1 VAPPGGMGHD
11 AAVPELS
18 PAWWYAIAALDVVVI
33 GRALLRRH
41 GAQGTLAWIL
51 AIIAFPVIGALAFL
65 MLGAPVMRRRPKRAR
80 RARAPLPPQVEPQP
94 TSAGPVLAVAERL
107 TRLPPSVGNTVTL
120 MTRTED
126 GFTRI
131 ERCLEQATTSIWA
144 EYYIIRNDE
153 TGRRFVDLLTERARA
168 GVEVCLLYD
177 AVGSWLL
184 DNRRLAALRDAGAR
198 LAAFLPVNPL
208 RRDWSA
214 NLRNH
219 RKLVVVDG
227 EIGFTGGMNVGDEY
241 SGRALRRGGLHFRDT
256 HLELRGP
263 AVSDLAATF
272 AEDWAFATDE
282 TLTVREVPPLEDG
295 TCTVAIVPSGPHQP
309 TNASAMAYFTGIAT
323 ARHRV
328 WLSCPYFVPD
338 GATLR
343 ALSSAAIRGCDVRVL
358 VPKDNDIRIVGA
370 AGRSYYGELLRVGV
384 RIFEYRPSMLHAKS
398 MVVDGAWS
406 FVGSANIDI
415 RSFQLNFELGALVAD
430 RAFADIL
437 EHRFEE
443 ELADSDEIDLEA
455 WSSYGMA
462 RRLAHG
468 VARLFTPMM

>member
-1 VAPPGGMGHD
+1 MGHD
-11 AAVPELS
+11 AAVPEL
-18 PAWWYAIAALDVVVI
+18 PPTWWYVAAVLDVLVI

-51 AIIAFPVIGALAFL
+51 AIIAFPIVGALAFL
-65 MLGAPVMRRRPKRAR
+65 MMGVPVMRRTPKRAR
-80 RARAPLPPQVEPQP
+80 RARAPLPPQVDPQP

-120 MTRTED
+120 LAHSED
-126 GFTRI
+126 AFTRI
-131 ERCLEQATTSIWA
+131 ERSLELATRSIWA

-153 TGRRFVDLLTERARA
+153 TGRRFVDRLTERARE
-168 GVEVCLLYD
+168 GVEVRLLYD

-184 DNRRLAALRDAGAR
+184 DRTRLKGLRDAGAKV
-198 LAAFLPVNPL
+198 AAFLPVNPL
-208 RRDWSA
+208 RRNWSA

-241 SGRALRRGGLHFRDT
+241 SGRALRRGGQHFRDS

-282 TLTVREVPPLEDG
+282 TLEVREVTPLEDG
-295 TCTVAIVPSGPHQP
+295 TCTVAIIPSGPHQP

-328 WLSCPYFVPD
+328 WLSSPYFVPD

-343 ALSSAAIRGCDVRVL
+343 ALSSAAIRGCDVRVV
-358 VPKDNDIRIVGA
+358 VPKHNDIRLVGA
-370 AGRSYYGELLRVGV
+370 AARSYYGELLKVGV
-384 RIFEYRPSMLHAKS
+384 RVFEYRPSMLHAKA

-406 FVGSANIDI
+406 IVGSANIDI

-437 EHRFEE
+437 ERRFEE

-455 WSSYGMA
+455 WSSYGIP

-468 VARLFTPMM
+468 IARLFTPMM

>member
-1 VAPPGGMGHD
+1 MGHD
-11 AAVPELS
+11 AAVPDLPPS
-18 PAWWYAIAALDVVVI
+18 WWYAALTLDVLVI

-51 AIIAFPVIGALAFL
+51 AIIAFPIIGALAFL
-65 MLGAPVMRRRPKRAR
+65 MMGAPVMRRTPKRAR
-80 RARAPLPPQVEPQP
+80 RARAPLPPQVDPQP

-120 MTRTED
+120 LARSED
-126 GFTRI
+126 AFTRI
-131 ERCLEQATTSIWA
+131 ERSLERATRSIWA

-153 TGRRFVDLLTERARA
+153 TGRRFVDRLTERARD

-184 DNRRLAALRDAGAR
+184 DRGRLKGLREAGAKV
-198 LAAFLPVNPL
+198 AAFLPVNPL
-208 RRDWSA
+208 RRNWSA

-241 SGRALRRGGLHFRDT
+241 SGRALRRGGQHFRDS

-272 AEDWAFATDE
+272 AEDWAFATDQ
-282 TLTVREVPPLEDG
+282 TLEVREVPPLAEG
-295 TCTVAIVPSGPHQP
+295 TCTVAIIPSGPHQP
-309 TNASAMAYFTGIAT
+309 SNASAMAYFTGIAT

-328 WLSCPYFVPD
+328 WLSSPYFVPD

-343 ALSSAAIRGCDVRVL
+343 ALSSAAIRGCDVRIL
-358 VPKDNDIRIVGA
+358 VPKDNDIRFVGA
-370 AGRSYYGELLRVGV
+370 AARSYYGELLRVGV
-384 RIFEYRPSMLHAKS
+384 RIFEYRPSMLHAKT

-406 FVGSANIDI
+406 IVGSANIDI
-415 RSFQLNFELGALVAD
+415 RSFRLNFELGALVAD

-437 EHRFEE
+437 ERRFEE
-443 ELADSDEIDLEA
+443 ELVDSDEIDLEA
-455 WSSYGMA
+455 WSSYSVP
-462 RRLAHG
+462 RRLVHG